1 VGTWIAAG
9 TAVLFLMMPVAAA
22 ALGRID
28 GWVPAAYTV
37 MSCLSFVV
45 YAGDKRRSR
54 QNGRRTPENTLHLID
69 LLGGWPGGLAARGML
84 RHKTRKPVFRAVAAM
99 IIALHLG
106 GWAWFLIG
114 APPVEVVRNWL
125 AAIA

>member
-9 TAVLFLMMPVAAA
+9 TAALFLLIPVAAA
-22 ALGRID
+22 ALDRIA
-28 GWVPAAYTV
+28 GWVPTV
-37 MSCLSFVV
+37 YVAMSCLSFAV

-69 LLGGWPGGLAARGML
+69 LLGGWPGGLAARRTL
-84 RHKTRKPVFRAVAAM
+84 RHKTRKKAFRAVAAM

-106 GWAWFLIG
+106 GWAWFFIG
-114 APPVEVVRNWL
+114 SPPVEVVRNWL
-125 AAIA
+125 AEIA